1 MSTIILGIE
10 VTVLFCVVAIS
21 IIWTILQE
29 RFHNL
34 CLHLLHLVM
43 LGIIVLIAYI
53 GGYDTWY
60 QVSIYA
66 ILVQCLNTCIYM
78 FL

>member
-21 IIWTILQE
+21 IIWTIIQE

-34 CLHLLHLVM
+34 CLHLLNLVM

-60 QVSIYA
+60 PVSIYV

>member
-34 CLHLLHLVM
+34 CLHFLHLVM

-53 GGYDTWY
+53 GGYDIRGIRSASMRFWFN
-60 QVSIYA
+60 V
-66 ILVQCLNTCIYM
+66 
-78 FL
+78 

>member
-1 MSTIILGIE
+1 MSTIILVIE
-10 VTVLFCVVAIS
+10 GTVLFCVIAIS
-21 IIWTILQE
+21 IVWTIIQE
-29 RFHNL
+29 RFPNL
-34 CLHLLHLVM
+34 CLHLLDLVM

-60 QVSIYA
+60 QASIYA